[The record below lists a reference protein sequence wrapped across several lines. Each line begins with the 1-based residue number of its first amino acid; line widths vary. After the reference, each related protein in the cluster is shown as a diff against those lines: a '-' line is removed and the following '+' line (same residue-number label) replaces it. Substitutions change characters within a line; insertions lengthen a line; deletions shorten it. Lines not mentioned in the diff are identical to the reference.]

1 MGHPLSIQIQFCVI
15 QEFEAILSDFQL
27 QIILDHIKPTILSTQ
42 DLDSLISKFEA
53 YLGTLPISEQ
63 AHYNQTAIHLK
74 AYRSSIVNMRPSLKS
89 ARTSLDKID
98 NGKAV
103 LVSSVRE
110 LILDLS
116 ALRNVGV
123 SQ

>member
-1 MGHPLSIQIQFCVI
+1 M
-15 QEFEAILSDFQL
+15 D
-27 QIILDHIKPTILSTQ
+27 T
-42 DLDSLISKFEA
+42 LISKFEA

-63 AHYNQTAIHLK
+63 APYNQTAIQLK
-74 AYRSSIVNMRPSLKS
+74 AYRLSIVKMRPSLKS

-103 LVSSVRE
+103 LVPSVRE
-110 LILDLS
+110 LVNDLS

>member
-1 MGHPLSIQIQFCVI
+1 M
-15 QEFEAILSDFQL
+15 
-27 QIILDHIKPTILSTQ
+27 ILDHIKPTILSTR
-42 DLDSLISKFEA
+42 DVDTLISKIEA

-63 AHYNQTAIHLK
+63 AHYNLTTIQLK
-74 AYRSSIVNMRPSLKS
+74 AYRLSIIKMRPTLKS

-103 LVSSVRE
+103 LVPSVRK

>member
-1 MGHPLSIQIQFCVI
+1 MDI
-15 QEFEAILSDFQL
+15 
-27 QIILDHIKPTILSTQ
+27 
-42 DLDSLISKFEA
+42 LISKFES
-53 YLGTLPISEQ
+53 YIRTLPLSEQ
-63 AHYNQTAIHLK
+63 AVYEQAVGLLE
-74 AYRSSIVNMRPSLKS
+74 AYRTTIVNMQPSLKS
-89 ARTSLDKID
+89 ARTSLDKIE

-103 LVSSVRE
+103 LVPSVRE